1 MKYFLSFIFYA
12 ISFTSINSQHYFNE
26 RFNYQNKS
34 ITILNIYRLIDNYLV
49 SFLFFDNNDKTSTG
63 LMIYSSESFSFD
75 YNEYYEFATCRNGII
90 NSKNRIILYGK
101 DRTQNNDLRTML
113 LDESFDVDWVQQYT
127 SLGEWNF
134 PTFSLELD
142 GFIYGSYIDDFDNG
156 AHREIG
162 IKKIDT
168 LGNEVW
174 SKNYSQ
180 SDLLNYAWELEPSLD
195 SNIFISARVVYTNKL
210 GGYPQVIKID
220 PDGNEV
226 WKFDS
231 TEGIDNGGAPVW
243 IAPLSNGNIVQS
255 YIITGL
261 DAPDIRLQWID
272 KDGKYIKRK
281 LIDVPDKDEMYHNQL
296 ETGKGDYFF
305 AYGTYKF
312 TDFTSY
318 GMITKYDND
327 GNIIWE
333 HLYQHELFNAPNDRC
348 SIKDIIEL
356 DNGDIVALGDLSH
369 AGGRNE
375 RYGSSISMSKVV
387 LVLKYVMIK

>member
-1 MKYFLSFIFYA
+1 M
-12 ISFTSINSQHYFNE
+12 
-26 RFNYQNKS
+26 
-34 ITILNIYRLIDNYLV
+34 
-49 SFLFFDNNDKTSTG
+49 
-63 LMIYSSESFSFD
+63 
-75 YNEYYEFATCRNGII
+75 
-90 NSKNRIILYGK
+90 
-101 DRTQNNDLRTML
+101 
-113 LDESFDVDWVQQYT
+113 
-127 SLGEWNF
+127 
-134 PTFSLELD
+134 
-142 GFIYGSYIDDFDNG
+142 
-156 AHREIG
+156 
-162 IKKIDT
+162 
-168 LGNEVW
+168 
-174 SKNYSQ
+174 
-180 SDLLNYAWELEPSLD
+180 LNYAWELEPSLD